1 MQLTE
6 LARQLA
12 LEHRGGDVEIRGVAP
27 VEQAATGDL
36 TFVTARKWLQAAHGA
51 AALLVSSDLLS
62 EAGAELAGRPL
73 LISRTPALDA
83 GRAGLLLGA
92 RELRV
97 HGIHASAVIDPTARL
112 AEGVQVGPR
121 VVIGA
126 GVVIGADSVIHA
138 GAVIH
143 DDTVIGARCVI
154 HANAVIGGEGFGF
167 EYVDGA
173 HRKIPHLGIVQ
184 IEDDVEVGACT
195 TIDRARFGAT
205 RIGAGTKIDNL
216 VQIAHNVQIGRACV
230 IVSQV
235 GIAGS
240 CRIEDGV
247 VLAGQAGLVPHVTVG
262 RGARVAAA
270 TGVAVDV
277 PAGVTW
283 SGWWGGPHRENLAQ
297 INALRKLPEFMKA
310 MRAIMR
316 GAEPSG
322 G

>member
-1 MQLTE
+1 MKLQD
-6 LARQLA
+6 LAERLG
-12 LEHRGGDVEIRGVAP
+12 LEWRGGDVEIGAVAP
-27 VEQAATGDL
+27 VESAGAGDL
-36 TFVTARKWLQAAHGA
+36 TFVTARKWLVEVRGA
-51 AALLVSSDLLS
+51 AALLVPPDLVD
-62 EAGAELAGRPL
+62 EATSVPGLPL
-73 LISRTPALDA
+73 MISPAPALDA
-83 GRAGLLLGA
+83 GRAGLLLGQD
-92 RELRV
+92 ELRV
-97 HGIHASAVIDPTARL
+97 SGVHPSAVIDPSARL
-112 AEGVQVGPR
+112 GAGVAVGPL

-143 DDTVIGARCVI
+143 DGSLIGARCVI

-167 EYVDGA
+167 EFVAGA
-173 HRKIPHLGIVQ
+173 HRKIPHLGIVR

-195 TIDRARFGAT
+195 TVDRARFGET

-216 VQIAHNVQIGRACV
+216 VQIAHNVHIGRACV

-277 PAGVTW
+277 PAGATW

-297 INALRKLPEFMKA
+297 INAVRKLPEFMKTVRDY
-310 MRAIMR
+310 MKGRASSR
-316 GAEPSG
+316 
-322 G
+322 